1 MIKKIGFVVLFTT
14 LSTVQSLAHDFW
26 IHSSSYTPNM
36 NKLGAVVNLYVGNGH
51 VYPIDE
57 AFEGKAEFKIVQPD
71 NKEKIIEDK
80 MLGYK
85 EVLKNDGNYMV
96 LGKTNPAF
104 WTQYLDDK
112 GNKTWKSGTKE
123 DVKNVITSKQ
133 TNKFSKA
140 ILSVGE
146 AKDENYSKALGQT
159 LEIIPMQNP
168 NKLKDGEY
176 LTIKVLFNNK
186 PLDNVKI
193 VGTYAGFSNKGDFSL
208 ATTTNKEGVANIK
221 LNHSGYWLLQV
232 EHTVKSSKD
241 MQDKVDE
248 LFYSSTLTFQVK

>member
-26 IHSSSYTPNM
+26 IHSSSYTPQV
-36 NKLGAVVNLYVGNGH
+36 NKLGAITNLYTGSGH
-51 VYPIDE
+51 IYPIDE
-57 AFEGKAEFKIVQPD
+57 VYEAKAEFKIV
-71 NKEKIIEDK
+71 EGDK
-80 MLGYK
+80 QSNLDDKLLGYK
-85 EVLKNDGNYMV
+85 AVLKNDGNYLV

-104 WTQYLDDK
+104 YTQYLDNK
-112 GNKTWKSGTKE
+112 GNKTWKAGTKE
-123 DVKNVITSKQ
+123 GLDNVISSKQ
-133 TNKFSKA
+133 FNRFAKA
-140 ILSVGE
+140 IISVGE
-146 AKDENYSKALGQT
+146 AKDENYSKAVGQT

-193 VGTYAGFSNKGDFSL
+193 VGTYSGFSNKGDFAL
-208 ATTTNKEGVANIK
+208 ATTTNKDGIANIK

-232 EHTVKSSKD
+232 EHTVKSPKD

-248 LFYSSTLTFQVK
+248 LFYSSTLTFQVQ